1 MYWICKTAVPL
12 LAALALDAG
21 VCRAQQA
28 AECAGCALSAT
39 QAQPRRPLSVEIE
52 GPLSFSKVIG
62 SNTQDGSVSV
72 DPRTGE
78 RNISGGLRDAG
89 GLSLQGRARVRGEP
103 YSLIII
109 SFPNRIEMRSV
120 SGKSA
125 QLVDFQSSLVGV
137 PMLDA
142 NGELNFSF
150 GARLIV
156 KGRISG
162 QFRASIPI
170 SADYP

>member
-1 MYWICKTAVPL
+1 MLKSALPL
-12 LAALALDAG
+12 IAALVPCAG
-21 VCRAQQA
+21 AAIAQQEP
-28 AECAGCALSAT
+28 ECVNCAPLASEAP
-39 QAQPRRPLSVEIE
+39 QRRPLSVEID

-62 SNTQDGSVSV
+62 SNSQEGSVSV
-72 DPRTGE
+72 DPLTGE
-78 RNISGGLRDAG
+78 RRISGGLRDAG

-103 YSLIII
+103 HTVVII
-109 SFPNRIEMRSV
+109 SFPNRVEMRSV
-120 SGKSA
+120 TGKTA
-125 QLVDFQSSLVGV
+125 QIVDFRSNLVGA